1 VPIGRRSA
9 DRSAGDISCPAHD
22 APAPPMGRFFQEA
35 VSMMDILSLGLTV
48 VFFALS
54 VGLIALC
61 DRL

>member
-1 VPIGRRSA
+1 
-9 DRSAGDISCPAHD
+9 
-22 APAPPMGRFFQEA
+22 MGRLFQEA
-35 VSMMDILSLGLTV
+35 VSMMDILSLGLMV